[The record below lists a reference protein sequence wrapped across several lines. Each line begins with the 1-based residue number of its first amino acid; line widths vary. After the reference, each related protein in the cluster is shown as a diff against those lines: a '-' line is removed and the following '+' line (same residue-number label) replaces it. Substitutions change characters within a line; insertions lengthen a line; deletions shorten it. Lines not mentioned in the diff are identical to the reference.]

1 MKQTPDTFRPSPSEL
16 RQRPFATSPAPE
28 QCRVD
33 LCTAQAEWMR
43 TLYPEAPQPVFSSMA
58 LVNGATARGA
68 QRLRPGFSFTESM
81 DLAWALGFP
90 SIDFI
95 VDGVPVPD
103 SFAATRDF
111 YRVGERR
118 ALGHGINQWANAQL
132 EHGRI
137 FTRRAAVARIVE
149 LSPYGE
155 DVTEEEKGDYA
166 ANVFELPDE
175 DAEDYTADSNVSD
188 FHLRAALIAAD
199 QHFKSL
205 SEDVPLLTALAG
217 PWRVADMLLNILE
230 DGKAALAPSKIFFL
244 LTRLGLQLTEVE
256 FSTVAGRAR
265 AWAKAH
271 GEHAESSEARWLDD
285 AVAYAQETLQKEG
298 QLGRVRGFVLGVPSE
313 LLRSEL
319 AERLIP
325 SSNDVFLADPAA
337 VLRATTS
344 EHYEAA
350 DVERWYFTALSSV
363 ASAEVLVPLLEFGH
377 AEAARALM
385 SPWFDVRAAWAA
397 PHLEDAKSKVR
408 APVDREKLMKQAW
421 AEFEKADP
429 IISEVVGDEEKLREA
444 LEALVLG
451 LQKLE
456 LDAGVPRREAWPKGT
471 WSCLNVLWPEYE
483 FACSDDEDGE
493 NVARLSRALES
504 IEYGNNR

>member
-1 MKQTPDTFRPSPSEL
+1 
-16 RQRPFATSPAPE
+16 
-28 QCRVD
+28 
-33 LCTAQAEWMR
+33 MR

-58 LVNGATARGA
+58 LVNGTAARGA

-103 SFAATRDF
+103 TFAATLGF

-118 ALGHGINQWANAQL
+118 ALGHGVNQWASAQL

-175 DAEDYTADSNVSD
+175 DAEEYTADSNVSD

-199 QHFKSL
+199 QRFKSL

-217 PWRVADMLLNILE
+217 PWRVADMLLSILE

-244 LTRLGLQLTEVE
+244 LTRLGLQLTDGE
-256 FSTVAGRAR
+256 FSTIAARAR
-265 AWAKAH
+265 AWATAH
-271 GEHAESSEARWLDD
+271 AEHAESSEAGWLDD
-285 AVAYAQETLQKEG
+285 GVAYAQATLRKEAR
-298 QLGRVRGFVLGVPSE
+298 LGRVRGFVLGVPSE
-313 LLRSEL
+313 LLRSEV

-325 SSNDVFLADPAA
+325 SSNDVFLADPDA

-363 ASAEVLVPLLEFGH
+363 ASPEVLVPLLEFGQ
-377 AEAARALM
+377 AEASGALL
-385 SPWFDVRAAWAA
+385 SPWFDARADWAA
-397 PHLEDAKSKVR
+397 PHLEHAKSKVR
-408 APVDREKLMKQAW
+408 APVNRDKLLAQAW

-444 LEALVLG
+444 LKALVLG

-456 LDAGVPRREAWPKGT
+456 LDAGVPRREAWPEGT
-471 WSCLNVLWPEYE
+471 WSCLNVLWAEYE
-483 FACSDDEDGE
+483 FACSNDADGE
-493 NVARLSRALES
+493 NVARLNRALQS
-504 IEYGNNR
+504 IEYGDGD